1 MSGFE
6 ASNNAS
12 ASAAIAL
19 VRHEGGAMPPSDY
32 AARQRANGGALHTAG
47 VSLAD
52 FVAYMP
58 RRDSYIFMPSRE
70 LWPAAS
76 VNSRVPPVIGSD
88 GKKTTASAWLNI
100 NRAVEQMT
108 WSPGE
113 PTLIEDKLIAEGGWI
128 PRSGVRI
135 FNLYRPPI
143 LKTGNA
149 AQAQSWL
156 DHLDK
161 VFGDQAEH
169 IVKWLAHRVQ
179 RPGEKI
185 NHAIVLGGAQGIGK
199 DTLLEPVKHAVGPWN
214 FVEISPTQMMGRF
227 NGFLKSVILRVS
239 EARDL
244 GEFDRFGFYDHA
256 KAYTAA
262 PPDVLRV
269 DEKNL
274 REHSI
279 PNVSG
284 VIITTNHKTDGIH
297 LPADDRRHFV
307 AWSDLTKDDFDAD
320 YWARLWAWYG
330 TGGDRHVAAYLASLD
345 LSTFNPKAPPPKTPA
360 FWEIVD
366 ASRALEDAETADAID
381 AASSPDAIT
390 LNQVINHTD
399 ADFAG
404 WLRDRKN
411 ARRIPHRLEAC
422 GYVAVRNDGSK
433 DGRWKVKGRNQVI
446 YAKAALSVRDRIIA
460 ARNLVNY

>member
-1 MSGFE
+1 
-6 ASNNAS
+6 
-12 ASAAIAL
+12 
-19 VRHEGGAMPPSDY
+19 
-32 AARQRANGGALHTAG
+32 
-47 VSLAD
+47 
-52 FVAYMP
+52 
-58 RRDSYIFMPSRE
+58 
-70 LWPAAS
+70 
-76 VNSRVPPVIGSD
+76 
-88 GKKTTASAWLNI
+88 
-100 NRAVEQMT
+100 
-108 WSPGE
+108 
-113 PTLIEDKLIAEGGWI
+113 
-128 PRSGVRI
+128 
-135 FNLYRPPI
+135 
-143 LKTGNA
+143 
-149 AQAQSWL
+149 
-156 DHLDK
+156 
-161 VFGDQAEH
+161 
-169 IVKWLAHRVQ
+169 
-179 RPGEKI
+179 
-185 NHAIVLGGAQGIGK
+185 
-199 DTLLEPVKHAVGPWN
+199 
-214 FVEISPTQMMGRF
+214 MGRF

-366 ASRALEDAETADAID
+366 ASRAPEDAETADAID

-390 LNQVINHTD
+390 LNQIINHAD

-446 YAKAALSVRDRIIA
+446 YGKSRTFCEGPHHRRPQPRQLVAGQSASSEKSVIHHPPIFRHRHPEITTDP
-460 ARNLVNY
+460 ARTRVGEKIMGMENHGLHGLHGSRLNT